1 MNRIITLTTDF
12 GLQDGYVGTMKGVI
26 STLNPS
32 ATIVD
37 ITHQVAPQNIDQG
50 AFLFA
55 TSARF
60 FPANA
65 IHVVVV
71 DPGVGSTRRP
81 IAIQVG
87 ETTFVAPDNGI
98 LSPAVEARRTFEPTS
113 HTGVKAIHLTE
124 RSYWLSQV
132 SHTFHGRD
140 IFAPVAAHLS
150 LGVPIEAL
158 GQPIKDWI
166 RLSPARPER
175 REDGT
180 LVGRV
185 RHIDGFGNVVINLA
199 EEDFSFDLAQVTIR
213 ISKTTLQG
221 IKRSYSQV
229 ATGEPVALIGSSGFL
244 EVAIRD
250 GNAARS
256 LGVRVGDPVVVVP

>member
-1 MNRIITLTTDF
+1 
-12 GLQDGYVGTMKGVI
+12 
-26 STLNPS
+26 
-32 ATIVD
+32 
-37 ITHQVAPQNIDQG
+37 
-50 AFLFA
+50 
-55 TSARF
+55 
-60 FPANA
+60 
-65 IHVVVV
+65 
-71 DPGVGSTRRP
+71 
-81 IAIQVG
+81 
-87 ETTFVAPDNGI
+87 
-98 LSPAVEARRTFEPTS
+98 
-113 HTGVKAIHLTE
+113 VKAIHLTE

-140 IFAPVAAHLS
+140 IFAPVAANLS

-199 EEDFSFDLAQVTIR
+199 EEDFSFDLAHVTIR
-213 ISKTTLQG
+213 ISETTLQG